1 MAEQATRTDLSDL
14 VRNRRIELGLSGRA
28 LHKRCIR
35 PGDTA
40 PAFGHEWLR
49 KLEAGDPSVK
59 TPRAPY
65 LEALAEG
72 LQVPIGVVQRAAVA
86 QFMGIDPQP
95 DAVWSKDHSIAV
107 TVARMEQLSEEDRRE
122 LAELAEVYARRKL
135 PVPPGRSESDSQ

>member
-35 PGDTA
+35 PGDTE

-49 KLEAGDPSVK
+49 KLEAADPSVK
-59 TPRAPY
+59 TPRLPY
-65 LEALAEG
+65 LEGLAEG
-72 LQVPIGVVQRAAVA
+72 LKLPITALQYAAAA
-86 QFMGIDPQP
+86 QFMGIDPQR
-95 DAVWSKDHSIAV
+95 DAVWSSDRSIAV
-107 TVARMEQLSEEDRRE
+107 TVARMEQLSAEDRRE

-135 PVPPGRSESDSQ
+135 PPQTDPGSQ